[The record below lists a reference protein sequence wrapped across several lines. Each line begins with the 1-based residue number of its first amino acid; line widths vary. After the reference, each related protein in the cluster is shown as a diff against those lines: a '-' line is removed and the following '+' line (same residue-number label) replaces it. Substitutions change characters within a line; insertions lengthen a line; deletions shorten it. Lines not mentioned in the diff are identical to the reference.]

1 MTGSYSYLFIKSIV
15 TLVFVLALLG
25 VALYAFRYFMGRR
38 SAPGLKKGLGSPIK
52 VLTTSFIGQKKNLVI
67 VDVAGELLVLGITSE
82 SITCLTKLER
92 PEVVDELKRFG
103 DTQRRPLFGLFR

>member
-1 MTGSYSYLFIKSIV
+1 MTESYAYFFIKAIV

-25 VALYAFRYFMGRR
+25 VALYAFRYFMGKRGA
-38 SAPGLKKGLGSPIK
+38 SGKGIGSPIK

-67 VDVAGELLVLGITSE
+67 VDVAGELLVLGVTAE
-82 SITCLTKLER
+82 SITCLTKLDR

>member
-1 MTGSYSYLFIKSIV
+1 MTGSYSYLFAKSIV
-15 TLVFVLALLG
+15 TLFFVLALLG
-25 VALYAFRYFMGRR
+25 IALYAFRYFMRR
-38 SAPGLKKGLGSPIK
+38 RGAPGLKGLESPIK

-67 VDVAGELLVLGITSE
+67 VDVAGELLVLGVTSE

-103 DTQRRPLFGLFR
+103 DTRRRSLFGLFR